1 MKKIEAIIR
10 PLRLEAVKTALAE
23 AGLSGLT
30 LSDVRGCGRAG
41 GQRPDFFRGESY
53 VLRLPLKVKLEMI
66 VRDAD
71 VDEVISILLEQV
83 RTGEE
88 GDGKIFV
95 LPMSRSAAHPNERRR
110 RGGCCEPTPPR
121 SYACGM
127 TAYLPRDEAGWVP
140 TSRPLN
146 AAQSAACGA

>member
-41 GQRPDFFRGESY
+41 GQRLDYFRGEAY
-53 VLRLPLKVKLEMI
+53 VLRLPPKVKLEMT
-66 VRDAD
+66 VRDSD
-71 VDEVISILLEQV
+71 VNEVIQIILEQA

-88 GDGKIFV
+88 GDGKIFI
-95 LPMSRSAAHPNERRR
+95 LPMSEARRIR
-110 RGGCCEPTPPR
+110 TGEEGD
-121 SYACGM
+121 GV
-127 TAYLPRDEAGWVP
+127 L
-140 TSRPLN
+140 
-146 AAQSAACGA
+146 

>member
-23 AGLSGLT
+23 AGLTGMT
-30 LSDVRGCGRAG
+30 VSDVRGAGRAG
-41 GQRPDFFRGESY
+41 GQRPDVFRGEAF
-53 VLRLPLKVKLEMI
+53 VMRLPPKVKLELT

-71 VDEVISILLEQV
+71 VDAVIALLLEQA

-95 LPMSRSAAHPNERRR
+95 LPAGDARRIR
-110 RGGCCEPTPPR
+110 TGETGD
-121 SYACGM
+121 AV
-127 TAYLPRDEAGWVP
+127 L
-140 TSRPLN
+140 
-146 AAQSAACGA
+146 

>member
-30 LSDVRGCGRAG
+30 LSDVRGCGRAS
-41 GQRPDFFRGESY
+41 GQRPDFFRGEAY
-53 VLRLPLKVKLEMI
+53 VLRLPPKVKLELI

-71 VDEVISILLEQV
+71 AEEAVQIILEQA

-95 LPMSRSAAHPNERRR
+95 LPMSEARRIR
-110 RGGCCEPTPPR
+110 TGEEGE
-121 SYACGM
+121 GV
-127 TAYLPRDEAGWVP
+127 L
-140 TSRPLN
+140 
-146 AAQSAACGA
+146 

>member
-23 AGLSGLT
+23 AGISGLT

-41 GQRPDFFRGESY
+41 GQRPDFFRGEAY
-53 VLRLPLKVKLEMI
+53 VMRLPPKVKLELM
-66 VRDAD
+66 VCDTDAD
-71 VDEVISILLEQV
+71 EVVQIILEQA

-95 LPMSRSAAHPNERRR
+95 LPLSEVRRIR
-110 RGGCCEPTPPR
+110 TGESG
-121 SYACGM
+121 
-127 TAYLPRDEAGWVP
+127 DEV
-140 TSRPLN
+140 L
-146 AAQSAACGA
+146 